1 MEVRRE
7 INANDICGDDVG
19 DGQTKNV
26 TADNTLPLCI
36 FPMYFVSELVK
47 SIYIVIHRFLY
58 NAMC

>member
-1 MEVRRE
+1 MEIRRE
-7 INANDICGDDVG
+7 INANDVCGDDVG
-19 DGQTKNV
+19 DGQTENV

-36 FPMYFVSELVK
+36 FPMHFISELVK